1 MSSLALARTVLRLD
15 VVGSSAGGRGRQVH
29 LDRALE
35 SVLDL
40 AFAAVRDPR
49 YPIGSGSYRR
59 ADGDSATLVIDACI
73 AKAWIVAD
81 FVLREIPI
89 ALDEVNRAANAEH
102 RLRLRIAIDHGET
115 VMNLPHVGG
124 DPVVA
129 TARLVDAPRF
139 RQALAD
145 APERDLGL
153 IVSDRFH
160 TDVVQRGE
168 RGLDR
173 VGFRPIHVPA
183 RDFRRLGWLWVP
195 PGEEQ
200 VLRRVRGVKPETAS
214 VKIADA
220 VRVFRAGVP
229 DVVLGLVRSDD
240 RD

>member
-1 MSSLALARTVLRLD
+1 MSPLALARTVLRLD
-15 VVGSSAGGRGRQVH
+15 VVGSSAGGRDRQVL

-35 SVLDL
+35 SVVDL
-40 AFAAVRDPR
+40 AFDAVRDPR
-49 YPIGSGSYRR
+49 YPIGRSFRR
-59 ADGDSATLVIDACI
+59 ADGDSATLVIDAGI
-73 AKAWIVAD
+73 AKAWIAAD

-89 ALDEVNRAANAEH
+89 ALGDVNRAVNAEH

-115 VMNLPHVGG
+115 VMDVPHVGG

-153 IVSDRFH
+153 IVSDRFYSE
-160 TDVVQRGE
+160 VVRRGE

-173 VGFRPIHVPA
+173 IEFRPIHVPGK
-183 RDFRRLGWLWVP
+183 DFRRLGWIWVP
-195 PGEEQ
+195 PGEEPAH
-200 VLRRVRGVKPETAS
+200 RRARGVKPETAS

-220 VRVFRAGVP
+220 VRVFRAGAP
-229 DVVLGLVRSDD
+229 DVLLGLVRSDD
-240 RD
+240 RE